1 MALLKDPL
9 VFFLAIGAML
19 LLAGKYWQPDSASM
33 TINITNHEVRR
44 LTDQWQAQMR
54 RSPTAEELT
63 GLMDA
68 FIREEIYYREAIHLG
83 LDVDD
88 TIVRR
93 RMVQKLTFLT
103 EDIATTT
110 PPTEAALRRWYE
122 QHPSDFTQPERISF
136 THRFFSVDTRQDAE
150 ADARQALQ
158 DSAGESESESGSEN
172 ESEGERADEGD
183 PFMLPKSYT
192 HRSVSEIGDLFGR
205 AFATALFATRGT
217 GWRGPLRSAYGWH
230 LVRIEARLEA
240 SLTPFVD
247 ARERVLA
254 DLQSAAR
261 DTANDDYY
269 AALKAR
275 YTINLPQ

>member
-9 VFFLAIGAML
+9 VFFLAVGAVL
-19 LLAGKYWQPDSASM
+19 LFAGRYWQPDTGSM
-33 TINITNHEVRR
+33 TINITDHEVRR

-68 FIREEIYYREAIHLG
+68 FIREEIYYREAIRLG
-83 LDVDD
+83 LDD

-158 DSAGESESESGSEN
+158 ASAGKGESES

-269 AALKAR
+269 ASLKSR
-275 YTINLPQ
+275 YTINLPE